1 MDTEKLK
8 EEIRLLERKLELLE
22 QINKLRAIPVY
33 PVPVYPTYPNIYPW
47 WQVYP
52 YPNGGVTTSP
62 CPAPCETTAFPNGS
76 ISAYNGS
83 AITDRTIG
91 RKEDQFSYTN

>member
-1 MDTEKLK
+1 MNTEKLK

-22 QINKLRAIPVY
+22 QINKLQAIPIY
-33 PVPVYPTYPNIYPW
+33 PTPVYPTYPGIYPW

-52 YPNGGVTTSP
+52 YPNWGVTTSL
-62 CPAPCETTAFPNGS
+62 CSAPCGTTPFPNES
-76 ISAYNGS
+76 ISAYNGL
-83 AITDRTIG
+83 ATTDSTTG

>member
-1 MDTEKLK
+1 MNTEKLK

-22 QINKLRAIPVY
+22 QINKIQTFP
-33 PVPVYPTYPNIYPW
+33 
-47 WQVYP
+47 VYP

-62 CPAPCETTAFPNGS
+62 CPAPCGTTAFPNGS

-91 RKEDQFSYTN
+91 RK

>member
-1 MDTEKLK
+1 MDIKKLK

-22 QINKLRAIPVY
+22 QINKLQAIPVY
-33 PVPVYPTYPNIYPW
+33 PTNPRIYPV

-83 AITDRTIG
+83 AKLEG
-91 RKEDQFSYTN
+91 NV